1 MYEKLDRSAGNVLG
15 YEIREEV
22 TEEDLQEILSEMES
36 AIEDHEGDLRILLRL
51 DSIPGFEFGALDD
64 DLRFWLEHREE
75 IEKYAI
81 VTDNSLIEGLVAV
94 EDRLT
99 DIGMREFDPEEIEA
113 AWAWLE

>member
-1 MYEKLDRSAGNVLG
+1 MYEKLDRSEGNVLG
-15 YEIREEV
+15 YEIREAV
-22 TEEDLQEILSEMES
+22 TEEDLNEILSVLES
-36 AIEDHEGDLRILLRL
+36 AIEAHDEDLRILLRL
-51 DSIPGFEFGALDD
+51 DSVPGFEFGALDD
-64 DLRFWLEHREE
+64 DLRFWLAHRDD

-99 DIGMREFDPEEIEA
+99 DIGIREFDPEESEA